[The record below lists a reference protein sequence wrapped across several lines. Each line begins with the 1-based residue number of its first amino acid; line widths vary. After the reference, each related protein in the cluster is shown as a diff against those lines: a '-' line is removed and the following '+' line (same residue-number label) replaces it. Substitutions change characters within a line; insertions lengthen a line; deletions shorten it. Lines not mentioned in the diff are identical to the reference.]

1 MRAACVLIWRPV
13 RDSDYFARATSRNEA
28 SACPVAGHVAHD
40 RDFLRLGRVVAHRT
54 IAHAFSVAQ
63 LARALRSRTVQL
75 AATIRGMRYAFTGV
89 KEVLA
94 KANPPK
100 SGDDLAGVSAR
111 DAVER
116 VAARAVLADLTLREL
131 RENPVVPYEQD
142 ELTRLVEDELHEP
155 AFRAVAHLTVG
166 QFREWLLDIRT
177 TGATLRSV
185 APGLTPEM
193 VAAAAKLMSNFDL
206 MTVGAKCEVVV
217 RANNTLG
224 LPGRLSSRCQPNHP
238 SDDVQ
243 GILASAREGL
253 AYGCGDAVIGIN
265 PATDTAESTAEIL
278 RVIDDLCKRNEIPT
292 QHCVLSHVTVQMKAL
307 ELGCPMD
314 LMFQSVAGTEQANA
328 SFGISAALL
337 DDAWALI
344 KQKGTAKGPN
354 RMYFESGQGSALSS
368 QSHHGADQVT
378 IEARCYGL
386 ARRYDPFLVNTV
398 VGFIGP
404 EYLEDGPQIS
414 RAALEDH
421 CMGKLMGLPM
431 GCDACFTYHAR
442 MTQDELESLKVL
454 LGVAG
459 CTYLMSMPVGDDI
472 MLNYQSTSY
481 HDIATLRRLLHKR
494 PTPEFDAWLTSRG
507 IWAGDGPGPRF
518 GDVSAVR

>member
-1 MRAACVLIWRPV
+1 
-13 RDSDYFARATSRNEA
+13 
-28 SACPVAGHVAHD
+28 
-40 RDFLRLGRVVAHRT
+40 
-54 IAHAFSVAQ
+54 
-63 LARALRSRTVQL
+63 VQL
-75 AATIRGMRYAFTGV
+75 ASTIRGARYTFGSV

-131 RENPVVPYEQD
+131 REHPVVPYERD
-142 ELTRLVEDELHEP
+142 ELTRHVEDELDAQ
-155 AFRAVAHLTVG
+155 AFAAIGHLTVG
-166 QFREWLLDIRT
+166 QFREWLLDIAT
-177 TGATLRSV
+177 TGPTLRAI

-193 VAAAAKLMSNFDL
+193 AAAACKLMSNFDL
-206 MTVGAKCEVVV
+206 MTVGAKCQVVV

-238 SDDVQ
+238 TDDVA

-253 AYGCGDAVIGIN
+253 AYGCGDAVIGVN
-265 PATDTAESTAEIL
+265 PATDSPESTAEIL
-278 RVIDDLCKRNEIPT
+278 RAVDDLLRRNAIPT

-314 LMFQSVAGTEQANA
+314 LMFQSLAGTEAANTA
-328 SFGISAALL
+328 FGISVALL
-337 DDAWALI
+337 DEASQTIQAR
-344 KQKGTAKGPN
+344 GTARGPN
-354 RMYFESGQGSALSS
+354 RMYFETGQGSALSS
-368 QSHHGADQVT
+368 AAHHGADQVT
-378 IEARCYGL
+378 IEARAYGL
-386 ARRYDPFLVNTV
+386 ARRYRPFLVNTV

-421 CMGKLMGLPM
+421 FMGKLLGLPM

-454 LGVAG
+454 LGAAG
-459 CTYLMSMPVGDDI
+459 CAYLMSLPVGDDI

-481 HDIATLRRLLHKR
+481 HDIPTLRRLLGKR
-494 PTPEFDAWLTSRG
+494 PTPEFDAWLEARG
-507 IWAGDGPGPRF
+507 IWRGDAPGPRF
-518 GDVSAVR
+518 GDVASVR